1 MDAAELVTRAMKA
14 TGDQSLRAFA
24 ARLGVSHAAVHHWMQ
39 GNNAPSFE
47 VAAEMAELAGLPV
60 VKTAA
65 DVRLH
70 SKDGAKHRALLRRLA
85 AAAAIA
91 FAALPVMNLWAQQDS
106 NLQPRDYES
115 PALTVE
121 L

>member
-14 TGDQSLRAFA
+14 TGETSVRKFA
-24 ARLGVSHAAVHHWMQ
+24 ERLGVSHTAVQHWIA
-39 GNNAPSFE
+39 GNNAPTFE
-47 VAAEMAELAGLPV
+47 VAAEMAELAGLPA

-91 FAALPVMNLWAQQDS
+91 FAALPVMSLWAQQDS

-115 PALTVE
+115 
-121 L
+121 